1 MTVDQER
8 RANAGKSVGVYVRV
22 STGTQDVASQV
33 PDLKRW
39 LDSHAPDR
47 RVNWYQDTFTGRTLK
62 RPGMEKLETDIRA
75 GRVNKLVVWRLDR
88 LGRTVRELLAFLHE
102 LERLG
107 VEFVSVQDGVDAS
120 SATGRLM
127 RTILAAFAEYEREVI
142 SERIRAGVKRA
153 QKEGKRWGGKKIGD
167 RYRLTDEKVNALKRL
182 VSAGTPKAA
191 IARQLGV
198 SESTVYRALR
208 DVPGLRRPSARKAI
222 A

>member
-1 MTVDQER
+1 M
-8 RANAGKSVGVYVRV
+8 AKKGIAVYVRV

-39 LDSHAPDR
+39 LRSHAAGR
-47 RVNWYQDTFTGRTLK
+47 RVTWYRDTFTGRTLK
-62 RPGMEKLETDIRA
+62 RPGMEKLDAGIRA
-75 GRVNKLVVWRLDR
+75 GAVGTLVVWRLDR

-102 LERLG
+102 LDVAG
-107 VEFVSVQDGVDAS
+107 VEFVSVRDGVDAS

-153 QKEGKRWGGKKIGD
+153 KKEGKRWGGKKVGD
-167 RYRLTDEKVNALKRL
+167 RYRLTDEKVSALKRL

-191 IARQLGV
+191 IARQLWV
-198 SESTVYRALR
+198 SESTVYRAVRGLPRLR
-208 DVPGLRRPSARKAI
+208 TA
-222 A
+222 